1 MKPGLRQSGR
11 IHKVQQA
18 SPPVAISTGGTPIVP
33 VFLMKISWLLLLISF
48 LLFAACNQLPTTT
61 DKAKNLHDLFKEDWE
76 WQLKEFPEMA
86 TRQGDN
92 RYNDKLTDIS
102 IEAIEKRKIHDQ
114 EMLTK
119 IQAIDRSKLVGQ
131 DAISCDLF
139 LRDKQMAIEGHRF
152 KEDFAPLTQMNGPQI
167 DFPGVLE
174 DMPLR
179 TVKDYENYLARLNAY
194 PKYIEQTIALMQ
206 RGITEKWVKPA
217 VPLRTVPAQIE
228 GQIFD
233 DPTKS
238 ASFKPFTKFLNEI
251 PETERTRLI
260 EAAKKAINE
269 SFTPALK
276 KLHGFVKD
284 TYLPA
289 CTQTIAVSELPAGKE
304 YYAYA
309 AKRETTTNL
318 TPPEIHAIG
327 KREVERIRKEMDA
340 VIQQAGFKGSF
351 QEFLTFLRTDPRFYF
366 TKPED
371 LLSATALIAKRADAE
386 LPKLFAEL
394 PRNTYGIKAFADY
407 EAPAQ
412 TTGQYRLGA
421 SDGSR
426 SGYYMVNTYRL
437 DMRPKY
443 EMEALSLHESVPGHH
458 LQIARAQELKD
469 LPEFRRN
476 GGYTAFIEGWGLY
489 SESLGAEMGFY
500 TDPYAKFGQLTYEM
514 WRACRLV
521 VDTGMH
527 TMGWTREQAINF
539 MKENTAKS
547 EQDIIVEIDRYIVW
561 PGQALAYKIGEL
573 KIKELRAKAKQELG
587 EKFDVRKFH
596 NAVLDNGPLPLEILE
611 KRINEWIVAQ
621 KK

>member
-1 MKPGLRQSGR
+1 
-11 IHKVQQA
+11 
-18 SPPVAISTGGTPIVP
+18 
-33 VFLMKISWLLLLISF
+33 MKIFLLLLLGIS
-48 LLFAACNQLPTTT
+48 LTACQQLPSVA
-61 DKAKNLHDLFKEDWE
+61 DKTSNLHDLFKEDWE

-86 TRQGDN
+86 TMLGDN
-92 RYNDKLTDIS
+92 RYNNMLTDIS
-102 IEAIEKRKIHDQ
+102 LEAREKRKAHDK
-114 EMLTK
+114 EMLTR
-119 IQAIDRSKLVGQ
+119 IQAIDRTKLAGQ
-131 DAISCDLF
+131 DATSYDLF
-139 LRDKQMAIEGHRF
+139 LRDKQMAIDGHRF
-152 KEDFAPLTQMNGPQI
+152 KEAFAPITQMNGPQI

-174 DMPLR
+174 NMPLK
-179 TVKDYENYLARLNAY
+179 TVKDYENYVARLNVY
-194 PKYIEQTIALMQ
+194 PKYIEQTIALLQ

-238 ASFKPFTKFLNEI
+238 TAFNPFTKFSAEI
-251 PETERTRLI
+251 PENERPRLI
-260 EAAKKAINE
+260 EAAKKAISE

-289 CTQTIAVSELPAGKE
+289 CTQSIAVSELPDGKDF
-304 YYAYA
+304 YVYSAR
-309 AKRETTTNL
+309 RETTTNL
-318 TPPEIHAIG
+318 TPPEIHEIG
-327 KREVERIRKEMDA
+327 KREVERIRRDMA
-340 VIQQAGFKGSF
+340 AAMQQAGFKGSF

-371 LLSATALIAKRADAE
+371 LLSATAVIAKRADAE

-426 SGYYMVNTYRL
+426 PGYYMVNTYRL
-437 DMRPKY
+437 EMRPKY

-469 LPEFRRN
+469 LPDFRRN

-489 SESLGAEMGFY
+489 SESLGTEMGFY
-500 TDPYAKFGQLTYEM
+500 TDPYSKFGQLTYEM

-587 EKFDVRKFH
+587 DKFDVRKFH
-596 NAVLDNGPLPLEILE
+596 NAVLDDGPLPLEVLE
-611 KRINEWIVAQ
+611 KSINEWIAAQ